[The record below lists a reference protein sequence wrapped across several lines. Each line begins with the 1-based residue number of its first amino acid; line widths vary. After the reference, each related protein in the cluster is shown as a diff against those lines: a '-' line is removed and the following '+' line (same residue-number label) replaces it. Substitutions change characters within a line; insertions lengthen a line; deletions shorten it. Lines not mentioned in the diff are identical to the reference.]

1 MPATK
6 VRKLHSSRRDAFKV
20 VNAKP
25 FARIF
30 PDRIERL
37 SDYHVRA
44 KENKKKVKLDSSFEE
59 KVALVKVYPG
69 QNPEILDFYLK
80 NKYKGLVLEVTGL
93 GHVPSGGARSSWF
106 SKLKE
111 IQKKGIVV
119 CAAVQTV
126 FGRLDPYVYS
136 NGRELE
142 KTGVIFLEDMLSE
155 TALVKLGWI
164 LGHGEWAKNKDE
176 IKRLMLT
183 NIAGEFNNRLED

>member
-1 MPATK
+1 MLF
-6 VRKLHSSRRDAFKV
+6 RSDA
-20 VNAKP
+20 
-25 FARIF
+25 
-30 PDRIERL
+30 L
-37 SDYHVRA
+37 SDGKA
-44 KENKKKVKLDSSFEE
+44 IKESDSGVPYFRITHGKKD
-59 KVALVKVYPG
+59 
-69 QNPEILDFYLK
+69 
-80 NKYKGLVLEVTGL
+80 
-93 GHVPSGGARSSWF
+93 
-106 SKLKE
+106 
-111 IQKKGIVV
+111 IVV

-183 NIAGEFNNRLED
+183 NIAGEFNDRLED